1 MPNDRVVPSFQS
13 LGSEGGLQ
21 LAALSE
27 GGADSVATWGKHGEV
42 VAMARPAGP
51 SAASQKGD
59 SLSCESGSSIET
71 GKMEG
76 IQMAMESIEQKV
88 DVLRETIVA
97 LVRRDGPDLSARQL
111 GVLLTCYREDEAQTV
126 RGLAAKLDVSKP
138 AITRALDRLS
148 EFDLVRRK
156 TDPLDRRSVLVQRTV
171 AGNGFMRDLKTI
183 LTNAGKA
190 VGKVPSRGR
199 RIGETV

>member
-1 MPNDRVVPSFQS
+1 
-13 LGSEGGLQ
+13 
-21 LAALSE
+21 
-27 GGADSVATWGKHGEV
+27 
-42 VAMARPAGP
+42 
-51 SAASQKGD
+51 
-59 SLSCESGSSIET
+59 
-71 GKMEG
+71 MED
-76 IQMAMESIEQKV
+76 IQMAIEPIEQKV

-111 GVLLTCYREDEAQTV
+111 GVFLTCYRADEAQTV
-126 RGLAAKLDVSKP
+126 RGLATKLAVSKP

-148 EFDLVRRK
+148 ELDLVRRK

-171 AGNGFMRDLKTI
+171 SGNGFMRDLKTI
-183 LTNAGKA
+183 LANAGKE